1 MEHTPRPAVS
11 AWHVRMTD
19 ASTRTQHWAA
29 QKERGSFALM
39 KLTALAVR
47 HIGRRPLT
55 PVLYLI
61 VLYFFVFGRS
71 ARRNVRQYQDYLAA
85 WSNRPE
91 LRPRLRSVFG
101 QFMAFAESLL
111 DRLDVWRGKLRLE
124 HVQLHDPSGV
134 RDRLRQ
140 NLHGGRGQILVGTHL
155 GNLDVCRALA
165 ELGEQVPLNVLVH
178 THHIAHFNRLQGEA
192 GDRSLRLLQ
201 VSEMDAALMLDLSQ
215 RLDRGEWLAIA
226 GDRVPL
232 HDGRRVVVD
241 FLGHSA
247 AFPQGP
253 WLLAGLLRCPVNLMC
268 CLKIEG
274 RYQIRLEPFIENPTW
289 EHGQREATIERWV
302 QRYAERLAQLCLL
315 APQQWF
321 NFYPYWQS
329 SQSSSTLASS
339 TSGEPDA
346 H

>member
-1 MEHTPRPAVS
+1 MA
-11 AWHVRMTD
+11 D
-19 ASTRTQHWAA
+19 GGTRNPHWAT
-29 QKERGSFALM
+29 QKERGSFVLM

-47 HIGRRPLT
+47 HLGRRPLT

-61 VLYFFVFGRS
+61 VLYFFVFGRQ
-71 ARRNVRQYQDYLAA
+71 ARRNVHQYQDYLSR
-85 WSNRPE
+85 WSDRPE
-91 LRPRLRSVFG
+91 LQPRLRSVFG
-101 QFMAFAESLL
+101 QFMAFADSLL
-111 DRLDVWRGKLRLE
+111 DRLDVWGGKLRLE
-124 HVQLHDPSGV
+124 QVQLHDPSGV
-134 RDRLRQ
+134 REKLLVSQHR
-140 NLHGGRGQILVGTHL
+140 GRGQILVGTHL

-178 THHIAHFNRLQGEA
+178 THHVAHFHRLQGEA

-232 HDGRRVVVD
+232 HDGRRVMVD
-241 FLGHSA
+241 FLGHPA

-253 WLLAGLLRCPVNLMC
+253 WLLAGLLRCPVNLLC
-268 CLKIEG
+268 CLKMDG
-274 RYQIRLEPFIENPTW
+274 RYQIRLEPFIEAPAW
-289 EHGQREATIERWV
+289 ERGQREATIERWA

-321 NFYPYWQS
+321 NFYPYWQAPNS
-329 SQSSSTLASS
+329 ASPAHS
-339 TSGEPDA
+339 NSGESDA
-346 H
+346 HPRRAAR

>member
-1 MEHTPRPAVS
+1 MA
-11 AWHVRMTD
+11 D
-19 ASTRTQHWAA
+19 AGTRTQHWAT

-47 HIGRRPLT
+47 YLGRRPLT

-61 VLYFFVFGRS
+61 VLYFFVFGRQ
-71 ARRNVRQYQDYLAA
+71 ARRNVRQYQDYLSR
-85 WSNRPE
+85 WSGRPE
-91 LRPRLRSVFG
+91 LRPRLRTVFG
-101 QFMAFAESLL
+101 QFMAFADSLL
-111 DRLDVWRGKLRLE
+111 DRLDVWGGKLRLE
-124 HVQLHDPSGV
+124 QVQLHDPSG
-134 RDRLRQ
+134 LRKQ
-140 NLHGGRGQILVGTHL
+140 LLLSQHGGRGQILVGTHL

-178 THHIAHFNRLQGEA
+178 THHVAHFHRLQGEA

-232 HDGRRVVVD
+232 HDGRRVMVD
-241 FLGHSA
+241 FLGHPA

-253 WLLAGLLRCPVNLMC
+253 WLLAGLLRCSVNLLC
-268 CLKIEG
+268 CLKIDG
-274 RYQIRLEPFIENPTW
+274 RYQIRLEPFIEAPAW
-289 EHGQREATIERWV
+289 ERGQREATIARWA
-302 QRYAERLAQLCLL
+302 QRYAERLAHLCLL

-321 NFYPYWQS
+321 NFYPYWPS
-329 SQSSSTLASS
+329 PTSPSPAHP
-339 TSGEPDA
+339 TSGETDA
-346 H
+346 HPRRAAR